1 MYKIVDMKQSGI
13 QVRVKSISMIFLLL
27 GPMVLSLNAA
37 AASSRVEPPEVPG
50 VPGEYQFINMTEAMV
65 QIRVLNFTAG
75 VPNMY
80 RFENMTMMINATR
93 NMVLN
98 ITADQAMRMRYLDLD
113 IDNRRPLM
121 LRIHA
126 NATPPKGLLA
136 PVDGVHKYLELDPNS
151 TEPVRARMRLHVEEA
166 NLSREMMRRVEVQRL
181 RWAQWNG
188 SDWEA
193 VTSWID
199 EHGYLVAEGLCCGN
213 WTVREMERPP
223 TVPAPDVPGLPRGSR
238 AYNYTM
244 VTPQC
249 FRWTMRER
257 AVFAFRNMTMMFNS
271 TRKIELNIST
281 GGRVAHRFFSLDID
295 PGESVSLEMNIQV
308 EPPIGVGAHT
318 RSIGAYFEIEPNLTG
333 PMRAEL
339 GLAVDMVALR
349 ERLGEDVDPER
360 LRWMWWNG
368 SGWVPVDSTLDEDG
382 VLRASTE
389 HFSTWT
395 IAEIEEPEEPVQ
407 PDESQEKG
415 FQWYTYAGAA
425 LIAIGAI
432 AVFFVVRKR
441 S

>member
-1 MYKIVDMKQSGI
+1 MKQSGI
-13 QVRVKSISMIFLLL
+13 QVRVTSISIILLLL

-50 VPGEYQFINMTEAMV
+50 VSGEFKFINMTEAMV
-65 QIRVLNFTAG
+65 KIMLQNFTAG

-80 RFENMTMMINATR
+80 RFENMTMMINASR
-93 NMVLN
+93 SMVLN

-126 NATPPKGLLA
+126 NATPPRGLLA
-136 PVDGVHKYLELDPNS
+136 PEDGVCRYLELEPNS
-151 TEPVRARMRLHVEEA
+151 TEPVRLRMRLHVEEA
-166 NLSREMMRRVEVQRL
+166 NLNREMMRNVEIQRL
-181 RWAQWNG
+181 RWAHWNG

-199 EHGYLVAEGLCCGN
+199 EHGYLVADGLCSGN

-223 TVPAPDVPGLPRGSR
+223 TVQAPDVPGLPRGSR

-244 VTPQC
+244 VTPKR
-249 FRWTMRER
+249 FVWTMRERER

-271 TRKIELNIST
+271 TRNIELNIT
-281 GGRVAHRFFSLDID
+281 AGGGVAHRFFSLDVD
-295 PGESVSLEMNIQV
+295 PGESVNLDMNVQV
-308 EPPIGVGAHT
+308 EPPGGVAAHA
-318 RSIGAYFEIEPNLTG
+318 RSIGVYLEIEPNSTG

-339 GLAVDMVALR
+339 GLAIDMEAVR

-368 SGWVPVDSTLDEDG
+368 SSWVSVDSAIDEDG
-382 VLRASTE
+382 VLKASTD

-395 IAEIEEPEEPVQ
+395 VAEVEEQ
-407 PDESQEKG
+407 PDEPTEPDEPRDG
-415 FQWYTYAGAA
+415 VQWYVYVGAA
-425 LIAIGAI
+425 LVVGAI

-441 S
+441 T

>member
-1 MYKIVDMKQSGI
+1 MKQSGI
-13 QVRVKSISMIFLLL
+13 QVRVTSISIILLLL

-50 VPGEYQFINMTEAMV
+50 VSGEFKFINMTEAMV
-65 QIRVLNFTAG
+65 KIMLQNFTAG

-80 RFENMTMMINATR
+80 RFENMTMMINASR
-93 NMVLN
+93 SMVLN

-126 NATPPKGLLA
+126 NATPPRGLLA
-136 PVDGVHKYLELDPNS
+136 PEDGVCRYLELEPNS
-151 TEPVRARMRLHVEEA
+151 TEPVRLRMRLHVEEA
-166 NLSREMMRRVEVQRL
+166 NLNREMMRNVEIQRL
-181 RWAQWNG
+181 RWAHWNG

-199 EHGYLVAEGLCCGN
+199 EHGYLVADGLCSGN

-223 TVPAPDVPGLPRGSR
+223 TVHAPDVPGLPRGSR

-244 VTPQC
+244 VTPKR
-249 FRWTMRER
+249 FVWTMRERER

-271 TRKIELNIST
+271 TRNIELNIT
-281 GGRVAHRFFSLDID
+281 AGGGVAHRFFSLDVD
-295 PGESVSLEMNIQV
+295 PGESVNLDMNVQV
-308 EPPIGVGAHT
+308 EPPGGVAAHA
-318 RSIGAYFEIEPNLTG
+318 RSIGVYLEIEPNSTG

-339 GLAVDMVALR
+339 GLAIDMEAVR

-368 SGWVPVDSTLDEDG
+368 SSWVSVDSAIDEDG
-382 VLRASTE
+382 VLKASTD

-395 IAEIEEPEEPVQ
+395 VAEVEEQ
-407 PDESQEKG
+407 PDEPTEPDEPRDG
-415 FQWYTYAGAA
+415 VQWYVYVGAA
-425 LIAIGAI
+425 LVVVGAI

-441 S
+441 T

>member
-1 MYKIVDMKQSGI
+1 MKQSGI
-13 QVRVKSISMIFLLL
+13 QVRVTSISIILLLL

-37 AASSRVEPPEVPG
+37 TASSRVEPSEVPG
-50 VPGEYQFINMTEAMV
+50 VSGEYQFINMTEAMA
-65 QIRVLNFTAG
+65 QIRVQNFTAG

-126 NATPPKGLLA
+126 NATPPSGLLA
-136 PVDGVHKYLELDPNS
+136 PVDGVRRYLELEPNS
-151 TEPVRARMRLHVEEA
+151 TEPVMVRMRLHVEEA
-166 NLSREMMRRVEVQRL
+166 NLSREMMRDVEIQRL

-199 EHGYLVAEGLCCGN
+199 EHGYLVADGLCCGN

-223 TVPAPDVPGLPRGSR
+223 TVPTPDVPGLPRGSR

-244 VTPQC
+244 VTPQR
-249 FRWTMRER
+249 FRWTVRER
-257 AVFAFRNMTMMFNS
+257 EMAVFAFRNMTMRFNS
-271 TRKIELNIST
+271 TRGIKLNIT
-281 GGRVAHRFFSLDID
+281 AGAGVVHRFFSLDVD
-295 PGESVSLEMNIQV
+295 PGESVSLEMNVQV
-308 EPPIGVGAHT
+308 EPPMGVGAHA
-318 RSIGAYFEIEPNLTG
+318 RGIGAYFEIEPNSTG

-339 GLAVDMVALR
+339 GLAIDMDALR
-349 ERLGEDVDPER
+349 ERLGEDVDPGR

-382 VLRASTE
+382 VLRASTG

-395 IAEIEEPEEPVQ
+395 IAEIEEEPVQ
-407 PDESQEKG
+407 PEEPEPDEPLDTG
-415 FQWYTYAGAA
+415 GQWYIYIGAA
-425 LIAIGAI
+425 LVVVGAI
-432 AVFFVVRKR
+432 AVFFVFRKR
-441 S
+441 G

>member
-1 MYKIVDMKQSGI
+1 MDMKQSRI
-13 QVRVKSISMIFLLL
+13 VKRITSVSVFLLLL
-27 GPMVLSLNAA
+27 GPMILPMGIAY
-37 AASSRVEPPEVPG
+37 ASDRTEPPEMPG
-50 VPGEYQFINMTEAMV
+50 VPREFQFINMTEAMA
-65 QIRVLNFTAG
+65 QIRVHNFTAG

-80 RFENMTMMINATR
+80 RFENMTIMINATR

-113 IDNRRPLM
+113 IDNKRPLM

-126 NATPPKGLLA
+126 NATPPRGLLA
-136 PVDGVHKYLELDPNS
+136 PEDGVRRYLELEPNS
-151 TEPVRARMRLHVEEA
+151 TEPVRVRMRLHVEEA
-166 NLSREMMRRVEVQRL
+166 NLSREMMRNVEIQRL

-199 EHGYLVAEGLCCGN
+199 EHGYLVADGLCCGN

-244 VTPQC
+244 VTPQR
-249 FRWTMRER
+249 FRWTVRGRER
-257 AVFAFRNMTMMFNS
+257 AVFAFRNMTMRFNS
-271 TRKIELNIST
+271 TRGIELNIT
-281 GGRVAHRFFSLDID
+281 AGGGVAHRFFSLDID
-295 PGESVSLEMNIQV
+295 PGESVSLEMNVQV
-308 EPPIGVGAHT
+308 EPPMGVGAHT
-318 RSIGAYFEIEPNLTG
+318 RGIGAYFEIEPNSTG

-339 GLAVDMVALR
+339 GLAIDMVALR
-349 ERLGEDVDPER
+349 ERLGEDFDPER

-382 VLRASTE
+382 VLKASTD

-395 IAEIEEPEEPVQ
+395 IAEVEEPVQ
-407 PDESQEKG
+407 PDEPEPDEPQDTG
-415 FQWYTYAGAA
+415 GQWYIYIGAA
-425 LIAIGAI
+425 LVVVGAI
-432 AVFFVVRKR
+432 AVFFVFRKR
-441 S
+441 A

>member
-1 MYKIVDMKQSGI
+1 MKQSGI
-13 QVRVKSISMIFLLL
+13 QVRVKSISIILLLL

-37 AASSRVEPPEVPG
+37 AASSRVEPSEVPG
-50 VPGEYQFINMTEAMV
+50 VSGEYQFINITEATA
-65 QIRVLNFTAG
+65 QIRAQNFTAG

-80 RFENMTMMINATR
+80 RFENMTMMINASR

-113 IDNRRPLM
+113 IDNQRPLM
-121 LRIHA
+121 LRINA
-126 NATPPKGLLA
+126 NATPPRGLLA
-136 PVDGVHKYLELDPNS
+136 PEDSVRRYLELEPNS
-151 TEPVRARMRLHVEEA
+151 TEPIRLRMRLHVEKA
-166 NLSREMMRRVEVQRL
+166 NLSREMMRNVEIQRL
-181 RWAQWNG
+181 RWAHWNG

-199 EHGYLVAEGLCCGN
+199 EHGYLVADGLCCGN

-223 TVPAPDVPGLPRGSR
+223 TVPTPDVPGLPRGSR

-244 VTPQC
+244 VTPQR
-249 FRWTMRER
+249 FRWTVRERER
-257 AVFAFRNMTMMFNS
+257 AVFAFRNMTMRFNS
-271 TRKIELNIST
+271 TRGIELNIT
-281 GGRVAHRFFSLDID
+281 AGARVVHRFFSLDID
-295 PGESVSLEMNIQV
+295 PSESVSLEMNVQV
-308 EPPIGVGAHT
+308 EPPRGVETHT

-339 GLAVDMVALR
+339 GLAIDMEALR

-382 VLRASTE
+382 VLKASTD

-395 IAEIEEPEEPVQ
+395 IAEVEEEPDEPE
-407 PDESQEKG
+407 PDEPQDTG
-415 FQWYTYAGAA
+415 GQWYLYIGAA
-425 LIAIGAI
+425 LVVVGVI
-432 AVFFVVRKR
+432 AVFFVLRKR
-441 S
+441 A